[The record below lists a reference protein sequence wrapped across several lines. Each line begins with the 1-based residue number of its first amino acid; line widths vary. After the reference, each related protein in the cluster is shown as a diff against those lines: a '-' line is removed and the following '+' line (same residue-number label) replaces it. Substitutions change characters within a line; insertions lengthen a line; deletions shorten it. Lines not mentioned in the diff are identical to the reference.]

1 MLEALWPQTPLKPTE
16 IKKQCSMEHGL
27 GEEYEQ
33 NKRPMRDG
41 RRLHGTGC
49 GWRLRDCKAGWEGK
63 GGLQKSPLLTSCLTE
78 PCIVV
83 LYVLISVFTYTVN
96 IARWTDGR
104 CMGVI
109 KGDLNPVVL
118 MAARGRPPPTPQHSQ
133 RGGEDNRWRGFSLFD
148 GQKEKGGGKQ
158 GVGQGVSDSSW

>member
-1 MLEALWPQTPLKPTE
+1 TSADPQSLMNRLCSSITLWPWTPLKPTE

-63 GGLQKSPLLTSCLTE
+63 GGLQK
-78 PCIVV
+78 I
-83 LYVLISVFTYTVN
+83 N

-118 MAARGRPPPTPQHSQ
+118 MAARGRPLPTPQHSQ
-133 RGGEDNRWRGFSLFD
+133 RRGEDNRWRGFSLFD

-158 GVGQGVSDSSW
+158 GVGQGVSDSS